1 MCPAHDK
8 IVASSQ
14 LTLAPRHNDMNN
26 FSDLNDINA
35 FLLAART
42 GSLTAAAAELA
53 QPTSTVSR
61 AITRLEK
68 DLGVLLIRRGTRG
81 LTLTEEGHAF
91 LPSCKR
97 AMRSLQEGGLEL
109 QASRSSPAGL
119 VRISCPV
126 TFARD
131 ILGPLQG
138 AFLKQYPEIRLEID
152 PYSSQFDQEPREGI
166 DIHFKVRAPRDS
178 QRHVRAFPGTARAL
192 FATAQYLAE
201 QGTPTTPDDLAHH
214 SIIGAGNFRITRT
227 IKNKPSQTV
236 APPVNFRVR
245 TNDPYVQL
253 AFVQQN
259 LGIAALPVYM
269 AKWPENRDQNGG
281 SFVPVLPTWKPDP
294 LVLCALFT
302 GNSRLTPKVHVLL
315 EFLDQYIGTPRD
327 PRLHQQKP
335 KGDFTERNLVPASS
349 I

>member
-1 MCPAHDK
+1 
-8 IVASSQ
+8 
-14 LTLAPRHNDMNN
+14 MNN

-81 LTLTEEGHAF
+81 LTLTEEGNAF
-91 LPSCKR
+91 LPACKR
-97 AMRSLQEGGLEL
+97 AMHSLQEGGLQL

-119 VRISCPV
+119 IRISCPV

-138 AFLKQYPEIRLEID
+138 TFLKQYPEIRLEIE
-152 PYSSQFDQEPREGI
+152 PYSSAFDQEPREGI
-166 DIHFKVRAPRDS
+166 DIHFKIRAPRDS
-178 QRHVRAFPGTARAL
+178 QRHVRAYPGAVRAL

-201 QGTPTTPDDLAHH
+201 KGTPATPGDLAHH
-214 SIIGAGNFRITRT
+214 GVTGAGNFHITRT
-227 IKNKPSQTV
+227 SKHKASETV
-236 APPVNFRVR
+236 APPVNFLVR

-269 AKWPENRDQNGG
+269 AKWPENRDR
-281 SFVPVLPTWKPDP
+281 FVSVLTQWKPDP
-294 LVLCALFT
+294 IVLCAIFT

-315 EFLDQYIGTPRD
+315 EFLDQYIGTQRD
-327 PRLHQQKP
+327 PRLHQQEL
-335 KGDFTERNLVPASS
+335 KGDFTDRTLAQSS
-349 I
+349 NS

>member
-1 MCPAHDK
+1 
-8 IVASSQ
+8 
-14 LTLAPRHNDMNN
+14 MNN
-26 FSDLNDINA
+26 FSDLNDISA

-53 QPTSTVSR
+53 QPTSTISR

-81 LTLTEEGHAF
+81 LTLTEEGQAF
-91 LPSCKR
+91 LPACKR
-97 AMRSLQEGGLEL
+97 AMRNLQEGGLQL
-109 QASRSSPAGL
+109 QASRSSPTGL
-119 VRISCPV
+119 IRISCPV

-138 AFLKQYPEIRLEID
+138 AFLKQYPEIRLEIE

-178 QRHVRAFPGTARAL
+178 QRHVRSYPGAVRAL
-192 FATAQYLAE
+192 FATVQYLAE
-201 QGTPTTPDDLAHH
+201 KGTPATPDDLAQHA
-214 SIIGAGNFRITRT
+214 IIGAGNFRITKISKATKASET
-227 IKNKPSQTV
+227 I
-236 APPVNFRVR
+236 APPVSFRVR

-253 AFVQQN
+253 AFVQQS

-269 AKWPENRDQNGG
+269 AKWPENRDPNRDH
-281 SFVPVLPTWKPDP
+281 FVPVLPAWKPDP
-294 LVLCALFT
+294 IVLCALYT

-327 PRLHQQKP
+327 PRLQQQKL
-335 KGDFTERNLVPASS
+335 KGDFTERTLAQAPRP
-349 I
+349 

>member
-1 MCPAHDK
+1 M
-8 IVASSQ
+8 S
-14 LTLAPRHNDMNN
+14 N

-42 GSLTAAAAELA
+42 GSLTAAAVELT

-61 AITRLEK
+61 AITRLER

-81 LTLTEEGHAF
+81 LTLTEEGNAF
-91 LPSCKR
+91 LPACKR
-97 AMRSLQEGGLEL
+97 AMRNLQEGGLEL
-109 QASRSSPAGL
+109 QASRSSPSGL
-119 VRISCPV
+119 LRISCPV

-138 AFLKQYPEIRLEID
+138 EFLREYPEIRLEIE

-178 QRHVRAFPGTARAL
+178 QRHVRAYPGAVRGL

-201 QGTPTTPDDLAHH
+201 KGTPATPDDLAHH
-214 SIIGAGNFRITRT
+214 SVIGAGNFRITKT
-227 IKNKPSQTV
+227 SKNKASETI
-236 APPVNFRVR
+236 APPVNFLVR

-253 AFVQQN
+253 AFVQQS
-259 LGIAALPVYM
+259 LGIAALPIYM
-269 AKWPENRDQNGG
+269 AKWPENLD
-281 SFVPVLPTWKPDP
+281 SFLPLLPRWKPDP
-294 LVLCALFT
+294 IVLCAIFT

-315 EFLDQYIGTPRD
+315 EFLDQYIGTSRD
-327 PRLHQQKP
+327 PRLHQQKL
-335 KGDFTERNLVPASS
+335 KGDFTERALA
-349 I
+349 